1 LTTEKLTFLR
11 GADEYRGDVVIVK
24 IPFYDRP
31 GSKDR
36 PAVVV
41 QCDRNNRRLMSTI
54 VAGITTN
61 LKRVSTEPTQ
71 FLVDPAA
78 QEGASSGLSQPS
90 AVKCENL
97 FTVAQTDINSIVGYL
112 SDALKQRLDQC
123 LKAALDV
130 P

>member
-1 LTTEKLTFLR
+1 MSR
-11 GADEYRGDVVIVK
+11 RGDVVLVS
-24 IPFYDRP
+24 IPYYDRP

-41 QCDRNNRRLMSTI
+41 QCDCNNRRLLSTL

-61 LKRVSTEPTQ
+61 LKRVATEPTQ
-71 FLVDPAA
+71 FLIDPSTP
-78 QEGASSGLSQPS
+78 EGQSAGLPQPS

-97 FTVAQTDINSIVGYL
+97 FTVSQAEIRRTLGHL
-112 SDALKQRLDQC
+112 SDVLKQKLDDC
-123 LKAALDV
+123 LKAALEL